1 MGLTHV
7 LKKLGVPA
15 SDLPTGIV
23 SPLAIKDHKRFR
35 ELDLLIDNGF
45 GNLPQDKIPG
55 EVIEAIEEGLPI
67 PFRGPDKDVKFAH
80 PIDDPVQRK
89 RKPEPKRV
97 LDEEKIQRR
106 RDRAR
111 ARYVYLYGPR
121 PGARKQKKGNE

>member
-1 MGLTHV
+1 MLKRFNLTIQAAPS
-7 LKKLGVPA
+7 PA
-15 SDLPTGIV
+15 QPVAALS
-23 SPLAIKDHKRFR
+23 IKDHKRFR

-45 GNLPQDKIPG
+45 GNISQEKIPG
-55 EVIEAIEEGLPI
+55 EVLEAIEEGLPI
-67 PFRGPDKDVKFAH
+67 PFRGPDKDTKFAH
-80 PIDDPVQRK
+80 PVDDPVQRK

-121 PGARKQKKGNE
+121 LGARKKKAE